1 MMLLVRAETNQ
12 SSRRHPKLII

>member
-1 MMLLVRAETNQ
+1 MKLLVRAETNQ